1 MGNTVVKDKKDVGV
15 QTDYEKAEIKQLKST
30 LTQRNNQIKT
40 LKKQISELKATI
52 NGQSRW
58 HDEDMQR
65 NLRIEDEVRNGM
77 KRRMEDLYVYSCQ
90 ENKRFRY

>member
-1 MGNTVVKDKKDVGV
+1 V